1 LYKRKYK
8 TLNTA
13 VFRVDPKNPDPRAV
27 KAAGAIIREGRLVA
41 FPTETVYGLGA
52 NALDKAAVA
61 SIFRAKGRPQD
72 NPLIVHI
79 ADAADATRYAR
90 LVPDSAMALFR
101 RFWPG
106 PLTVVLP
113 KSSVIP
119 DIVSAGLDTVALRVP
134 SHPVALALIRAA
146 GVPVAAPSAN
156 VSGRPSPT
164 SAAHVLEDLDGRIDA
179 VVDGGFCDIG
189 LESTVVSLCGDEPV
203 LLRPGRITPAELIG
217 VLGSLRQDDAVTRPM
232 APGETPRAPGMKYRH
247 YAPRARLI
255 LVRGSEEAARSRILS
270 EARLAPG
277 PAGVLCFDGETGL
290 YPGMT
295 AIAYGDKDDALSLAK
310 RLFSALR
317 ELDQT
322 GCRTVY
328 ARCPDDRG
336 VGLAVYNRILK
347 AAGFEVID
355 V

>member
-1 LYKRKYK
+1 M
-8 TLNTA
+8 NTA
-13 VFRVDPKNPDPRAV
+13 VFCVSRENPDPGAIE
-27 KAAGAIIREGRLVA
+27 AAGRLLREGRLVA

-52 NALDKAAVA
+52 NALDASAVEN
-61 SIFRAKGRPQD
+61 IFRAKGRPQD

-79 ADAADATRYAR
+79 ADIADAARYVR
-90 LVPDSAMALFR
+90 DIPQSAQALFE

-113 KSSVIP
+113 KSPVIP
-119 DIVSAGLDTVALRVP
+119 DVVSAGLDTVALRMP

-164 SAAHVLEDLDGRIDA
+164 CAAHVLEDLDGKIDA
-179 VVDGGFCDIG
+179 VVDGGPCDIG
-189 LESTVVSLCGDEPV
+189 VESTVVSLCEGEPV
-203 LLRPGRITPAELIG
+203 LLRPGRVTPEELIS
-217 VLGSLRQDDAVTRPM
+217 VLGSLRQDDAVTHKM
-232 APGETPRAPGMKYRH
+232 APGAKPRAPGMKYRH

-255 LVRGSEEAARSRILS
+255 LVRGSEPAARSRILA

-277 PAGVLCFDGETGL
+277 PVGVLCFDGEADR

-295 AIAYGDKDDALSLAK
+295 VISYGDKDNALSLAK
-310 RLFSALR
+310 RLFAALR

-347 AAGFEVID
+347 AAGFEIID
-355 V
+355 A

>member
-1 LYKRKYK
+1 M
-8 TLNTA
+8 NTA
-13 VFRVDPKNPDPRAV
+13 VFCVHRDNPDPRAV
-27 KAAGAIIREGRLVA
+27 KAAGAMLREGRLVA

-52 NALDKAAVA
+52 NALDEAAVE

-79 ADAADATRYAR
+79 ADAADARRYVRA
-90 LVPDSAMALFR
+90 VPEGAAALFK

-113 KSSVIP
+113 KSPAVP
-119 DIVSAGLDTVALRVP
+119 DIVSAGLDTVGLRMP

-164 SAAHVLEDLDGRIDA
+164 CAAHVLEDLDGKIDA
-179 VVDGGFCDIG
+179 VVDGGSCDIG
-189 LESTVVSLCGDEPV
+189 VESTVVSLCEDEPV
-203 LLRPGRITPAELIG
+203 LLRPGRVTPEELIS
-217 VLGSLRQDDAVTRPM
+217 VLGSLRQDDAVTRET
-232 APGETPRAPGMKYRH
+232 APEAAPRAPGMKYRH

-255 LVRGSEEAARSRILS
+255 LVRGSEQAARSRILA

-277 PAGVLCFDGETGL
+277 PVGVLCFDGEIDR

-295 AIAYGDKDDALSLAK
+295 AISYGDRDDALSLAK
-310 RLFSALR
+310 RLFAALR
-317 ELDQT
+317 ALDQT

-336 VGLAVYNRILK
+336 MGLAVYNRILK

-355 V
+355 A